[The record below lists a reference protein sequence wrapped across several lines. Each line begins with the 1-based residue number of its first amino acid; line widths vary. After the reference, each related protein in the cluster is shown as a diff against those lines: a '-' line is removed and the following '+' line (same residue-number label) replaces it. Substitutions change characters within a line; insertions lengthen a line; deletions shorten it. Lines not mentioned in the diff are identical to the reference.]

1 MGWEGELV
9 HASQSRTNGKFGET
23 GMEDNGGL
31 LPRQLW
37 VPGILAR
44 MKGSKG
50 LPGRIRRTLGQ
61 HQKAKHIAVSG
72 VF

>member
-1 MGWEGELV
+1 
-9 HASQSRTNGKFGET
+9 
-23 GMEDNGGL
+23 MEDNGGL